1 MARDN
6 RLWGAERIRGELL
19 KLGIRVSK
27 RTIQKYMRQARPAR
41 PAGQTWRTF
50 LHNHAQDIWV
60 CDFLPVIDI
69 FFRQHFVF
77 VIAHLASRRVVHVG
91 VTDTPTD
98 AWTAQQLREATPF
111 GEGPKYLVR
120 DNDSKFGA
128 HFAAVAAG
136 AGIKQLKTPIG
147 APNANAVIGDRR
159 ERRRPG
165 FLGSVRRECLDHI
178 LVLSLPHLYRA
189 VKAYIAYFNTMRP
202 HQGMGQR
209 IPALIDAPLAE
220 VLPGAKV
227 CVRSVLGGLHHSYE
241 RAA

>member
-1 MARDN
+1 VTATGLFTEVCECRPYAVWTGFFPHTGLTP
-6 RLWGAERIRGELL
+6 RRRRGQ
-19 KLGIRVSK
+19 GFS
-27 RTIQKYMRQARPAR
+27 TIQ
-41 PAGQTWRTF
+41 
-50 LHNHAQDIWV
+50 
-60 CDFLPVIDI
+60 
-69 FFRQHFVF
+69 
-77 VIAHLASRRVVHVG
+77 HVG

-98 AWTAQQLREATPF
+98 AWTAQQLRKATPL

-147 APNANAVIGDRR
+147 APNANAVI
-159 ERRRPG
+159 ER

-178 LVLSLPHLYRA
+178 LVLSVPHLYR
-189 VKAYIAYFNTMRP
+189 VIKAYVAYFDTMRP

-209 IPALIDAPLAE
+209 VPALIDAPPAE
-220 VLPGAKV
+220 VLPGAEV
-227 CVRSVLGGLHHSYE
+227 RVRSVLGGLHHSCE